1 MVDAF
6 TPETFA
12 TYFFGNFACI
22 MVHVTDD
29 RTQFWTQD
37 HPPEFWNSVILGGFY
52 VFATPNIPPCPL
64 TEDQT
69 QLSRTMFTRVQRW
82 VYQAFSISEKGPL
95 IVCLDFW
102 FRPRPE
108 EKALGVI

>member
-22 MVHVTDD
+22 MVDVDISNQ
-29 RTQFWTQD
+29 RQFWTQD
-37 HPPEFWNSVILGGFY
+37 HPHEFWNSVILGVFY
-52 VFATPNIPPCPL
+52 VFATPNIPPFPL

-82 VYQAFSISEKGPL
+82 VYHAFSASKKE
-95 IVCLDFW
+95 V
-102 FRPRPE
+102 R
-108 EKALGVI
+108 